1 MVVSMVGAGIIKD
14 VRSAIPIIMG
24 SNIGTCVTNAFVAL
38 TLAGEPGEFKRAF
51 SAAAL
56 NDMFN
61 FLTTFVLLILEISFD
76 NLNFISGKL
85 TDMIPFE
92 NASLLAQA
100 NFVSKLINPLCDLFI
115 QLDPIA
121 VNELAMGKEVYKVAL
136 RCCDLDT
143 SNSTIEVTNNS
154 SHNASDVNVEVCA
167 RQCSYWLMPMLS
179 ILGDGGIGIIF
190 LIDFKILT

>member
-1 MVVSMVGAGIIKD
+1 MISATTSMTVSMVGAGIIKD

-85 TDMIPFE
+85 TDLMPFE
-92 NASLLAQA
+92 NAALLAQA
-100 NFVSKLINPLCDLFI
+100 NFVSKVINPLCDLFI
-115 QLDPIA
+115 KLDPIA
-121 VNELAMGKEVYKVAL
+121 VNELAMGKEIYKVAQ

-143 SNSTIEVTNNS
+143 LNSTIEVYNV
-154 SHNASDVNVEVCA
+154 SDANVTVCA
-167 RQCSYWLMPMLS
+167 TQCNYWFMPMLN
-179 ILGDGGIGIIF
+179 ILGDGGTGMF
-190 LIDFKILT
+190 LFN